1 MDWNRWHKDYDD
13 PGSSLSRR
21 LETVRTLIRGA
32 LDEAPAGE
40 LRAVS
45 ACAGQGRD
53 LIPVLAGHSRG
64 RDVRARLVELDPELA
79 DRARRD
85 AAAAGLAG
93 VDVVTGDAAL
103 TDQYLDLAP
112 ANLVLMCGVYGNIT
126 TEDIE
131 ATVAACAGLCARGG
145 TVIWTRGRM
154 KPPGD
159 WSPGSANG
167 TRSAASS
174 GCGSALRTQ
183 DSASAR
189 TGSPSTRR
197 RFPVD
202 TGCSSSSATTC
213 SGHPAVTVVA
223 GSSREE
229 KAAPGLDRGG
239 AAGRSGT

>member
-159 WSPGSANG
+159 LVPRICEWYEERGFERVWLSPPDAGFGVGAHRLAVDPAPLSRG
-167 TRSAASS
+167 HRMFEFL
-174 GCGSALRTQ
+174 GYDVLRT
-183 DSASAR
+183 
-189 TGSPSTRR
+189 
-197 RFPVD
+197 
-202 TGCSSSSATTC
+202 
-213 SGHPAVTVVA
+213 SG
-223 GSSREE
+223 GD
-229 KAAPGLDRGG
+229 GRG
-239 AAGRSGT
+239 RQ